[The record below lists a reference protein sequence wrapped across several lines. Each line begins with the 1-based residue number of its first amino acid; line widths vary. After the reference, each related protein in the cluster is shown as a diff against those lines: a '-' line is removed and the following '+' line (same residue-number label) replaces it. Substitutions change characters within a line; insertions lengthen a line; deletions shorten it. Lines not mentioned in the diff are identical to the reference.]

1 MATQTIPR
9 PRGRP
14 RAYDPEQALERAM
27 HTFWKRGYCGTTLD
41 DLSAAMHMNRPSLYA
56 GFGDKHQLYLKAMQR
71 FQTQAK
77 QHFAEALAPR
87 ADDSSFA
94 DVIARYLHAAIDL
107 YVARKSR
114 EISGCAVIATATAQA
129 LTEPDIGQLL
139 DSVLDEMDGQLYQ
152 CLQTAVDNGALPA
165 DADIEALTFLLASTA
180 HSIGIRARAGFTR
193 QRLERMAGLLV
204 RTLWQIVGQ
213 APTRRVKGGRSKGG

>member
-41 DLSAAMHMNRPSLYA
+41 DLSAAMQMNRPSLYA

-71 FQTQAK
+71 FQTQARER
-77 QHFAEALAPR
+77 FAEALEPKP
-87 ADDSSFA
+87 DDASFA
-94 DVIARYLHAAIDL
+94 DTITRYLHAAIDL
-107 YVARKSR
+107 YSGQ
-114 EISGCAVIATATAQA
+114 ETTGCAVIATATAQA
-129 LTEPDIGQLL
+129 LTEPDIGQVL
-139 DSVLDEMDGQLYQ
+139 DTVLDEMDSQLYQ
-152 CLQTAVDNGALPA
+152 CLQTALDNGVLPE
-165 DADIEALTFLLASTA
+165 DTDIEALTFLLASTA

-204 RTLWQIVGQ
+204 RTLWQFFGNIP
-213 APTRRVKGGRSKGG
+213 ADHRSLR

>member
-71 FQTQAK
+71 FQAQARER
-77 QHFAEALAPR
+77 FAEALAPR
-87 ADDSSFA
+87 ADDASFA
-94 DVIARYLHAAIDL
+94 DVIARYFYAAIDL
-107 YVARKSR
+107 YTAHDTT
-114 EISGCAVIATATAQA
+114 GCAVIATATAQA

-139 DSVLDEMDGQLYQ
+139 DSVLDEMDSQLYQ
-152 CLQTAVDNGALPA
+152 CLQTAVDNGVLP
-165 DADIEALTFLLASTA
+165 DETDIEALTFLLASSA
-180 HSIGIRARAGFTR
+180 HGIGIRARAGFTR
-193 QRLERMAGLLV
+193 QRLERMAELLV
-204 RTLWQIVGQ
+204 RTLWPLVGKTP
-213 APTRRVKGGRSKGG
+213 ARRVRGGRSKGR

>member
-71 FQTQAK
+71 FQAQARK
-77 QHFAEALAPR
+77 HFAEALAPR
-87 ADDSSFA
+87 VNDCSFA
-94 DVIARYLHAAIDL
+94 DVIARYLYAAIDL
-107 YVARKSR
+107 YTGK
-114 EISGCAVIATATAQA
+114 ETTGCAVIATATAHA
-129 LTEPDIGQLL
+129 LTEPDIGQ
-139 DSVLDEMDGQLYQ
+139 VLDTVLQEMDSQLCQ
-152 CLQTAVDNGALPA
+152 CLQSAMECGALPR
-165 DADIEALTFLLASTA
+165 DADIEALTFLLASTT

-204 RTLWQIVGQ
+204 RTLWPLVGKT
-213 APTRRVKGGRSKGG
+213 PVRHTS

>member
-71 FQTQAK
+71 FQAQARER
-77 QHFAEALAPR
+77 FAEALESR
-87 ADDSSFA
+87 ADDSAFA

-107 YVARKSR
+107 YTAS
-114 EISGCAVIATATAQA
+114 ETTGCAVIATTTAQA

-139 DSVLDEMDGQLYQ
+139 DSVLDEMDSQLYQ
-152 CLQTAVDNGALPA
+152 CLQTAVDNGVLP
-165 DADIEALTFLLASTA
+165 DDIDIEALTFLLASSA
-180 HSIGIRARAGFTR
+180 HGIGIRARAGFTR
-193 QRLERMAGLLV
+193 QRLERMAELLV
-204 RTLWQIVGQ
+204 RTLWLLVGKTP
-213 APTRRVKGGRSKGG
+213 ARRVKKIK